1 MAEHL
6 LVKVSLLSGRCG
18 PWRFKYA
25 SGRHVARDMQ
35 QQVCQRRACSTH
47 AATSTPNSRRVAS
60 GCNIELHTSA
70 LDNAGGVPEVVEL
83 RRSTDE
89 TKAFYRWPPIFPLS
103 VKNPILR
110 TMGMSDIKLET
121 EDGGGV
127 EEGGGCEK
135 EVARQGG
142 RGGREE

>member
-1 MAEHL
+1 MPAAGVQHTC
-6 LVKVSLLSGRCG
+6 SN
-18 PWRFKYA
+18 KYA
-25 SGRHVARDMQ
+25 
-35 QQVCQRRACSTH
+35 
-47 AATSTPNSRRVAS
+47 NSRRVAS

-70 LDNAGGVPEVVEL
+70 LDNAGGVPEEVVEL

-127 EEGGGCEK
+127 EEGGVKKRWLGK
-135 EVARQGG
+135 KGG
-142 RGGREE
+142 EAERSKKGGSIGFF